1 MVHSPFSFLSGSP
14 FAPKVRTVLV
24 GEPSSS
30 SPWAHPKVLA
40 PDYAANSEPQDD
52 GVTPMATGAAP
63 SETAPPPAPLPT
75 PPPSAA
81 TAGTVAAAVP
91 PSQPLSMAVGARVR
105 TEFGDEGVVRFVG
118 QTSFREGEWIGV
130 ELLRPKGKNDGTV
143 QGVRYFESKPDHGL
157 FARAHKLELLP
168 ADGSSPPV
176 EAHAAND
183 GMPPPANANANSPRP
198 RNSPSGSS
206 WPAPELRPTL
216 RGMPGTQKATVE
228 KGLLERLD
236 RAASTDYGLEY
247 SPWPERQVPAVA
259 PPSHWRCSDV
269 QRRAHAKIDI
279 QMFRDAQGV
288 GTQKLRRLR
297 CIVMARPAPIPP
309 HRPRLATSP
318 TGHTYMHY
326 VHMRSRSLPTC
337 AGTSGLEARVG
348 CAAQPVERCSRR
360 GRCASRASKPAT
372 STPGPCSPPHT
383 ARSPPAAMA
392 HLQKAARP
400 YRSPLPCAS
409 HAGPPHREVS
419 TLILLHTLIV
429 LHSHRPPLSSST
441 LLFARIGHAPNC
453 RC

>member
-236 RAASTDYGLEY
+236 RVASTDYGLEY
-247 SPWPERQVPAVA
+247 SPWPERQVPLGWRHAWGVPRSQSSAAVDEDDA
-259 PPSHWRCSDV
+259 NEAWIGAASLPIVIYVSSLNGDRRTHKQCRWTIDFLFSKKVPHAVIDLSVHPHERSRLEAYMSNSSPGRPTSSRRSDDDMPHLPV
-269 QRRAHAKIDI
+269 IDI
-279 QMFRDAQGV
+279 CG
-288 GTQKLRRLR
+288 LRALSTSEMQDLEDHGELDPLLR
-297 CIVMARPAPIPP
+297 EAIQAF
-309 HRPRLATSP
+309 AT
-318 TGHTYMHY
+318 
-326 VHMRSRSLPTC
+326 
-337 AGTSGLEARVG
+337 A
-348 CAAQPVERCSRR
+348 
-360 GRCASRASKPAT
+360 
-372 STPGPCSPPHT
+372 
-383 ARSPPAAMA
+383 
-392 HLQKAARP
+392 
-400 YRSPLPCAS
+400 
-409 HAGPPHREVS
+409 
-419 TLILLHTLIV
+419 
-429 LHSHRPPLSSST
+429 
-441 LLFARIGHAPNC
+441 
-453 RC
+453 